1 MVTTD
6 YSEVNPVGAEVI
18 VHEQAQQA
26 VTLFGTDDPD
36 EVLARATNVAKAL
49 DGVLGQTGLT
59 LNISG
64 RKYVKVEGWTFL
76 GNLVGVFPRT
86 AWSRAIDGGWE
97 ARVEAVTRDGAVVGA
112 AEAVCM
118 RAEKNWS
125 NRDDYALRSMA
136 QTRAMGKAL
145 RMPLG
150 FIAVLAGYDPL
161 PADEVPA
168 GGFDREPITV
178 PVGAPGQTMVNFGK
192 HKGHTIGEIAQ
203 TDKGYIKWL
212 AEESSRPDVKAAAV
226 AFMADEDI
234 PF

>member
-1 MVTTD
+1 MHADT
-6 YSEVNPVGAEVI
+6 N
-18 VHEQAQQA
+18 QQA

-118 RAEKNWS
+118 RAERNWS

-168 GGFDREPITV
+168 GGFKDTIVEHDEPLHDG
-178 PVGAPGQTMVNFGK
+178 PPGTFVINFGK
-192 HKGHTIGEIAQ
+192 HKGKTIADVAAE
-203 TDKGYIKWL
+203 DKQYIHWMADKSTIP
-212 AEESSRPDVKAAAV
+212 AAKAAAV
-226 AFMADEDI
+226 AFLADEDI

>member
-1 MVTTD
+1 MVTN
-6 YSEVNPVGAEVI
+6 EIGEELV
-18 VHEQAQQA
+18 VHETHPGA

-36 EVLARATNVAKAL
+36 QVLVRATSVAKAL
-49 DGVLGQTGLT
+49 DGVLSQTGLS

-86 AWSRAIDGGWE
+86 AWSRPVEGGWE

-118 RAEKNWS
+118 RAERNWA

-168 GGFDREPITV
+168 GVVAADSGSVVDATI
-178 PVGAPGQTMVNFGK
+178 APGQILVNFGK
-192 HKGHTIGEIAQ
+192 HKGQTIGEIAQ

-212 AEESSRPDVKAAAV
+212 AEESSKPDVKAAAV
-226 AFMADEDI
+226 AFLADEEI